1 MAQKHIQCAA
11 GARGQAR
18 QTVADGEVKRIRREG
33 PIHITVTRE
42 HASTKCADSTG
53 DHSKCDS
60 DSVTDKQI
68 CLLPGQSTNA
78 VPTVPQHGRSQR
90 AGTWCLHSSR
100 HHRPGL
106 ERAPSPFARTTSSME
121 KLRQRALLRYSRL
134 RTSSAGGSLPPGEAV
149 CAFHAAAATHS
160 ACSTLTVQVHPVAVT
175 AAARNG
181 TPCCSHSAYPT
192 MWSQLPEALHTPRWK
207 HSSRLH
213 AGQRRHVSVVAACL
227 PVAGCRPPL
236 LQYTMA
242 DGGPSPC
249 KGVDVQWETRSTR
262 CAVTSGNETLRPLI
276 RVACAGS
283 SDSSHSM
290 PLGVAARFSPAVV
303 DVSDRHA
310 AHGVNSGRPQ

>member
-53 DHSKCDS
+53 DRSKCDS
-60 DSVTDKQI
+60 DSVTDEQI
-68 CLLPGQSTNA
+68 CLLPRQSTNA

-121 KLRQRALLRYSRL
+121 KLRQRALLRSSRL

-160 ACSTLTVQVHPVAVT
+160 ACSTLTVQVHQWLSRLPRGMVRL
-175 AAARNG
+175 AARTVHIQPRGHSCQKHCTHRGGSIPVGFTQDNDG
-181 TPCCSHSAYPT
+181 MFPSWQHACRSRDAVLRYCSIQWQMVVRVHAKGW
-192 MWSQLPEALHTPRWK
+192 M
-207 HSSRLH
+207 SSGRH
-213 AGQRRHVSVVAACL
+213 AVRVAQSRR
-227 PVAGCRPPL
+227 
-236 LQYTMA
+236 
-242 DGGPSPC
+242 
-249 KGVDVQWETRSTR
+249 ETRR
-262 CAVTSGNETLRPLI
+262 C
-276 RVACAGS
+276 
-283 SDSSHSM
+283 
-290 PLGVAARFSPAVV
+290 
-303 DVSDRHA
+303 
-310 AHGVNSGRPQ
+310 GR